1 MSQSRHSSINKNK
14 ETVSVEF
21 CTKNIKRKKWL
32 LQEILEDV
40 KNLCKEHN
48 TMPFINDTKTLPL
61 NLKKTFKDQT
71 RFFNSES

>member
-1 MSQSRHSSINKNK
+1 MVSIKTKKQYQSNFAQKILREKNDY
-14 ETVSVEF
+14 
-21 CTKNIKRKKWL
+21 L